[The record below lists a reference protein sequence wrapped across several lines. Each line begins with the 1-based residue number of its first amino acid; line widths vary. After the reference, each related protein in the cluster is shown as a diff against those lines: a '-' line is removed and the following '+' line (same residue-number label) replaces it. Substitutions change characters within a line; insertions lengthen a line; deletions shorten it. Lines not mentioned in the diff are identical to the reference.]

1 MNAHFVQITKSPR
14 QLQVKNRRLT
24 LRVCDVNTR
33 RHLNVEVRPRW
44 EEVPQE
50 LYSQSLS
57 RVTRAAR
64 EREVLG
70 SRHETQVSRSEFIRS

>member
-14 QLQVKNRRLT
+14 ELQVKNRRLT
-24 LRVCDVNTR
+24 LRACDVNTR
-33 RHLNVEVRPRW
+33 RRLNVEVRPRW